1 MSEKASQRT
10 ASGSEASEV
19 SAKKKVAKRLW
30 LPWEFCKFIEP
41 PVDQPLPPFGWETPA
56 AVSQTERAA
65 IAAESESLFPVGFY
79 DMTPTKRGV
88 TKGRGDW
95 KGKEA
100 LRLAHCSAEKNGCRF
115 KARFC
120 RVAHGMEI
128 FTSGKH
134 DVCTCDRNVPY
145 LGAHLNNLIE
155 SLYLTRL

>member
-1 MSEKASQRT
+1 MKADHTNTTTSM
-10 ASGSEASEV
+10 ADEGP
-19 SAKKKVAKRLW
+19 AKKKRKTAVKREW

-41 PVDQPLPPFGWETPA
+41 EDSHSPPPFGWKKPSSVTDD
-56 AVSQTERAA
+56 ERA
-65 IAAESESLFPVGFY
+65 IMHSQSDTLFPVGFY

-120 RVAHGMEI
+120 RIANGMEI
-128 FTSGKH
+128 FTSGDH
-134 DVCTCDRNVPY
+134 DVSE
-145 LGAHLNNLIE
+145 LGFSCRPPLDIF
-155 SLYLTRL
+155 